1 MFHVEQLETGP
12 FSLENRTRKNFCKI
26 QTKTKGARTLMR
38 NQIESAIKE
47 LSGKTEKASHQDE
60 AMKYAQA
67 ILNLAN
73 ALAVLENMEQ

>member
-1 MFHVEQLETGP
+1 
-12 FSLENRTRKNFCKI
+12 
-26 QTKTKGARTLMR
+26 MR

-47 LSGKTEKASHQDE
+47 LSVKTEKASHQDA

-73 ALAVLENMEQ
+73 ALAVLKNMEQ